1 MMKNKAIIVD
11 LDGTLIDS
19 PSIMQYTNYFDNTIA
34 WDSWIEAT
42 RYSHA
47 NHWCMEICKKF
58 YDDGYKLL
66 FLTARTNN
74 PLNRDITEQWLTN
87 NLLQNNIKDWELIM
101 RDENDTRMDSEA
113 KLSKYLS
120 EIAPHY
126 NVLFAIDDKKSNIDL
141 WRHLGIAALHCADY

>member
-42 RYSHA
+42 RYSSA
-47 NHWCMEICKKF
+47 NDWCMEICKKF

-74 PLNRDITEQWLTN
+74 SLNRDITEQWLTN
-87 NLLQNNIKDWELIM
+87 NLLQNNIKDWELVM

-120 EIAPHY
+120 EIAPRY